1 MKYKEFCEQ
10 IIELVGGKNNIEAVV
25 HCMTRLR
32 FTLKDRNKA
41 KTEDIKALKDVIDVV
56 SNEVAYQIIIGTQ
69 VAQIHEELL
78 QLLGM
83 ETSVEKKV
91 KKNPVLTHIEYIVFI
106 VALFLFCYFL
116 DCSPKNSC
124 IEGDLHHTVII
135 ACIACHSTTCA
146 CGIFPPAASS
156 RITPIAENISPVG
169 HTGCIV
175 LART

>member
-91 KKNPVLTHIEYIVFI
+91 KKNPVKAV
-106 VALFLFCYFL
+106 L
-116 DCSPKNSC
+116 DVLSECMNP
-124 IEGDLHHTVII
+124 ILEPMMAAGII
-135 ACIACHSTTCA
+135 AGLLSIVSLLRKVLPTSFMIHLDKLFS
-146 CGIFPPAASS
+146 
-156 RITPIAENISPVG
+156 IS
-169 HTGCIV
+169 CLFIWQWLSQKDYMQV
-175 LART
+175 LIWQ